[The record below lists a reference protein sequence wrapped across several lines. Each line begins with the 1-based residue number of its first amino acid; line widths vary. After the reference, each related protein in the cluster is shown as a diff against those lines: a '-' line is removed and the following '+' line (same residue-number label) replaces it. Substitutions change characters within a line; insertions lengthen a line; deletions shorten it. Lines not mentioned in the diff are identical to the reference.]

1 MSVFNMLAS
10 SFWEIYAVLIYF
22 NAFYAYLLSIYSI
35 SLLFLILTLTHLNYQ
50 PNGDFFPE
58 KISDPFK
65 LLRPSGDIDSKIISD
80 PVFY

>member
-1 MSVFNMLAS
+1 MSVFNMHAS
-10 SFWEIYAVLIYF
+10 SFWKITAVFSYF
-22 NAFYAYLLSIYSI
+22 SAFYAYFLSIYSI

-65 LLRPSGDIDSKIISD
+65 LLRPSGEIDSKIISD
-80 PVFY
+80 PVF